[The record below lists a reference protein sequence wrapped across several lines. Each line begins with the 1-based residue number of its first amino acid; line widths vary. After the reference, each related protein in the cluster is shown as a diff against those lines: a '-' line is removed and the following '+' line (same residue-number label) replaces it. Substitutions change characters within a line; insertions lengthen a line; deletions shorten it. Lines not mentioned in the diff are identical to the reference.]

1 MTIEI
6 GIKDGQPIRASW
18 PIYCEKKIDEKKME
32 IDFVSSDE
40 TVDRDHEVI
49 RASGWKLTNYRKNP
63 VILFAHNWSD
73 LPIGKANKTKIE
85 NDKLLT
91 TIQFASKEEGSDL
104 GESVFLLVS
113 GGFLNTLS
121 VGFHVLESE
130 WNGDCPD
137 TLKPDDILRTFVKQ
151 ELLEQS
157 VVPVPANPNAR
168 AIRSVSEYDTTDLR
182 KELSWMKS
190 KGIMVDETYKY
201 LTGIYDF
208 LESRKNLYYP
218 VKQCKHEDCQE
229 ARDKGECEYTEE
241 TNKQVEKKISGKR
254 GLPLAERDSPWSS
267 AVVRRRVARW
277 ASSNGSGDKDTIDWK
292 KYGQAFVV
300 LRAPDVPDDFGSY
313 ALPFAMVIE
322 NNLTAIPRG
331 IFAAAA
337 VLMGARGGIELTE
350 ADERGAKSFLKSYYE
365 RLELEPPWDR
375 QSSYDLEQ
383 WETLELL
390 NGVMKNDG
398 SGPLV
403 VELSVDEGIVS
414 VQQQEVEKSPE
425 QEAEVME
432 NLSEEDD
439 PWEAV
444 ASLLEEALGEDW

>member
-1 MTIEI
+1 
-6 GIKDGQPIRASW
+6 
-18 PIYCEKKIDEKKME
+18 
-32 IDFVSSDE
+32 
-40 TVDRDHEVI
+40 
-49 RASGWKLTNYRKNP
+49 
-63 VILFAHNWSD
+63 
-73 LPIGKANKTKIE
+73 
-85 NDKLLT
+85 
-91 TIQFASKEEGSDL
+91 
-104 GESVFLLVS
+104 
-113 GGFLNTLS
+113 
-121 VGFHVLESE
+121 
-130 WNGDCPD
+130 
-137 TLKPDDILRTFVKQ
+137 
-151 ELLEQS
+151 
-157 VVPVPANPNAR
+157 
-168 AIRSVSEYDTTDLR
+168 
-182 KELSWMKS
+182 
-190 KGIMVDETYKY
+190 
-201 LTGIYDF
+201 
-208 LESRKNLYYP
+208 
-218 VKQCKHEDCQE
+218 
-229 ARDKGECEYTEE
+229 
-241 TNKQVEKKISGKR
+241 
-254 GLPLAERDSPWSS
+254 
-267 AVVRRRVARW
+267 W